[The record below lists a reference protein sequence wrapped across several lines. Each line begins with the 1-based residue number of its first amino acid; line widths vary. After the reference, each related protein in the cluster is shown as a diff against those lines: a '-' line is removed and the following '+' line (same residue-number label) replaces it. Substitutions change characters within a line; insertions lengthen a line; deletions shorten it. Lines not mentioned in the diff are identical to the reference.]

1 MRGLRAIILVLMLT
15 GVCLSISC
23 SFLNSATDE
32 DEPIIRVTH
41 LRLSDISDTQATIKA
56 EIEIENP
63 NPTQATLTKMI
74 YEIHLG
80 HHDDEWI
87 FIDQE
92 EEDRSTIEPEQAVRF
107 AVAESVE
114 NRLKLD
120 SMKEMIFDTD
130 SSQIRIT
137 GKVWIEIGV
146 NLFEIPFEE
155 RADIPED
162 IRRAGVP
169 E

>member
-1 MRGLRAIILVLMLT
+1 MLT
-15 GVCLSISC
+15 SVSLSISC

-32 DEPIIRVTH
+32 DEPIVRVMH
-41 LRLSDISDTQATIKA
+41 LRFNDISDTQAVIKA

-80 HHDDEWI
+80 HDDEWI

-92 EEDRSTIEPEQAVRF
+92 EEDRSTIKPEQAVRF
-107 AVAESVE
+107 AVVESVE

-155 RADIPED
+155 RADIPEH